1 MAAPDVTADALRPL
15 VFSIALRMVGSAG
28 EAEDLVQEAYLRLH
42 REGDVRAPK
51 AFLTTVVTRLA
62 IDHLRS
68 ARVRRET
75 YTGDWLP
82 EPLVSAPGTDEQV
95 ERDETVSIAFLVLL
109 ERLEPV
115 ERAVYVLHELL
126 GFAHE
131 EIAPVVGK
139 SVPNC
144 RQILRR
150 AKQHV
155 DAGRPRFEP
164 SRERREA
171 LLARFLAAVRGGDV
185 DGLVGLL
192 AADAVH
198 VADGGGKARAT
209 QVPILGGDKVAR
221 LWAAF
226 GQRPEAAEVELVA
239 VDVNGQPGVAALGPD
254 GALVVVITRRRRRRP
269 HPARLGGAQ
278 PGQAG
283 RRGGGAGRGTGR
295 SRAARRLV
303 QRHVRLGAVH
313 PALAHAGSAAVQ
325 RVDLADAVAQRELAP
340 VARVQ
345 VLLQLV
351 RGHERGDRADLA
363 HPLAAVRG
371 AGRRPVRH
379 AGLLE
384 QADGVLAQPV
394 AGECA
399 ARVHH
404 LARRRWPRPA

>member
-1 MAAPDVTADALRPL
+1 MTPRDVTADALRPL

-95 ERDETVSIAFLVLL
+95 EHDETVSIAFLVLL

-126 GFAHE
+126 GFSHD

-139 SVPNC
+139 SVANC

-185 DGLVGLL
+185 EGLVGLL

-198 VADGGGKARAT
+198 VADGGGKVRAT
-209 QVPILGGDKVAR
+209 IVPILGGDKVAR

-226 GQRPEAAEVELVA
+226 GRRPEAAAVDLVP
-239 VDVNGQPGVAALGPD
+239 VDVNGQPGVAAVGPD
-254 GALVVVITRRRRRRP
+254 GELVTVITVDVADDR
-269 HPARLGGAQ
+269 
-278 PGQAG
+278 
-283 RRGGGAGRGTGR
+283 
-295 SRAARRLV
+295 
-303 QRHVRLGAVH
+303 
-313 PALAHAGSAAVQ
+313 VQ
-325 RVDLADAVAQRELAP
+325 RVWAVLNPDKLAFAA
-340 VARVQ
+340 
-345 VLLQLV
+345 
-351 RGHERGDRADLA
+351 
-363 HPLAAVRG
+363 AAVGAEPGGPAPG
-371 AGRRPVRH
+371 AG
-379 AGLLE
+379 
-384 QADGVLAQPV
+384 
-394 AGECA
+394 
-399 ARVHH
+399 
-404 LARRRWPRPA
+404 

>member
-42 REGDVRAPK
+42 REGEVRAPK

-82 EPLVSAPGTDEQV
+82 EPVVSAPGTDEQV
-95 ERDETVSIAFLVLL
+95 EQDETISIAFLVLL

-126 GFAHE
+126 GYAHD
-131 EIAPVVGK
+131 EIGSVVGK
-139 SVPNC
+139 SAANC

-185 DGLVGLL
+185 DALVGML
-192 AADAVH
+192 ADDAVH
-198 VADGGGKARAT
+198 VADGGGKVRAT
-209 QVPILGGDKVAR
+209 VVPILGGDKVAR

-226 GQRPEAAEVELVA
+226 GRRPEAEDHELVPA
-239 VDVNGQPGVAALGPD
+239 DVNGQPGVVAVTRAGEIAVVLTVDIAGDRIQHVWAVLNPDKLGRVAAALGAEP
-254 GALVVVITRRRRRRP
+254 
-269 HPARLGGAQ
+269 GG
-278 PGQAG
+278 
-283 RRGGGAGRGTGR
+283 
-295 SRAARRLV
+295 S
-303 QRHVRLGAVH
+303 
-313 PALAHAGSAAVQ
+313 
-325 RVDLADAVAQRELAP
+325 AP
-340 VARVQ
+340 VA
-345 VLLQLV
+345 
-351 RGHERGDRADLA
+351 G
-363 HPLAAVRG
+363 
-371 AGRRPVRH
+371 
-379 AGLLE
+379 
-384 QADGVLAQPV
+384 
-394 AGECA
+394 
-399 ARVHH
+399 
-404 LARRRWPRPA
+404 